1 MFRHLERLYIYDEV
15 HTQESTARS
24 LFQLAKSL
32 FEGCSTLKKI
42 GFYLCDPYVTVEKIV
57 SARFTKKKTR
67 SFQDQLTP
75 RTILGITLLS

>member
-57 SARFTKKKTR
+57 SAHFTKKKKEEIN
-67 SFQDQLTP
+67 SLF
-75 RTILGITLLS
+75 ILSNF